1 MPVANYLNLN
11 SVYVLITTLVFI
23 VFLAIFIIMFNIL
36 QIEISKELNTDCS
49 DPLAIYFDK
58 KTRDRCLAEKIQVG
72 GKLTRPVK
80 YFNRK
85 TNEIKNDI
93 TNKDNIQ
100 NIKIQDLRDLYEIA
114 GSRIIDIS
122 NNYKNLFNDKILTD
136 ITDKVDEFEG
146 LINDNIEKITRLGS
160 SISEEI
166 GKNTKIN
173 TTYLS
178 AFNNIIKYLNVIK
191 IHPNLG
197 YDIAQGVKTDE
208 VSYSKKQTSINKID
222 EIKTT
227 MYADAEKSI
236 GIKKNRDGT
245 IKINKDGTIS
255 KK

>member
-1 MPVANYLNLN
+1 MQVANYLNLN

-58 KTRDRCLAEKIQVG
+58 KTRDKCLAEKIQVS
-72 GKLTRPVK
+72 GKLTRSVK

-85 TNEIKNDI
+85 TNETKNDI
-93 TNKDNIQ
+93 NNKDNIQ
-100 NIKIQDLRDLYEIA
+100 NIKIQDLRDLYEA
-114 GSRIIDIS
+114 PGSRIVDIS

-146 LINDNIEKITRLGS
+146 LINDNIEKITSLGN
-160 SISEEI
+160 SIAEEI

-173 TTYLS
+173 STYLT
-178 AFNNIIKYLNVIK
+178 AFNNIIKYLNAIK

-197 YDIAQGVKTDE
+197 YEIGQGVKTDT
-208 VSYSKKQTSINKID
+208 VSYSKKQTNIDKID
-222 EIKTT
+222 KIKTN
-227 MYADAEKSI
+227 MYADAEKSS
-236 GIKKNRDGT
+236 GIKKNKNGT
-245 IKINKDGTIS
+245 ITINKDGTIS
-255 KK
+255 RK

>member
-11 SVYVLITTLVFI
+11 GVYVLITTLVCI

-58 KTRDRCLAEKIQVG
+58 KTRDKCLAEKIQVS
-72 GKLTRPVK
+72 GKLSNPVK

-85 TNEIKNDI
+85 INEIKNDI
-93 TNKDNIQ
+93 NNQNNIQ
-100 NIKIQDLRDLYEIA
+100 NIKIQDLKDFNNNASIP
-114 GSRIIDIS
+114 IIDIS
-122 NNYKNLFNDKILTD
+122 NNYGNLYNDKVLTD
-136 ITDKVDEFEG
+136 IADKVDEFEG
-146 LINDNIEKITRLGS
+146 LINDNIEKITILGK
-160 SISEEI
+160 SIAEEI

-191 IHPNLG
+191 THPNLG
-197 YDIAQGVKTDE
+197 YDIDQGVKTDA
-208 VSYSKKQTSINKID
+208 VTYSKKTSINNKID
-222 EIKTT
+222 NIKTT
-227 MYADAEKSI
+227 MYANAGNSS
-236 GIKKNRDGT
+236 GIKKNKENT

-255 KK
+255 RK